1 MVKIY
6 KENDNIYMEDGN
18 DIVEL
23 NDYIMVDKKT
33 GRDVIKLPENS
44 ANRQWLMVDKIG
56 ENGIELEYK
65 ATRMVGP
72 RGSGKKLED
81 YLTDE
86 ERATI
91 EAIKEACRQR
101 KEADKP
107 APKSEIDKLRDQI
120 AKYQAKIAKL
130 QEEEAAE

>member
-6 KENDNIYMEDGN
+6 KENDNIYMEDGD

-130 QEEEAAE
+130 QEEDAAE

>member
-6 KENDNIYMEDGN
+6 KENDNIYMEDGDN
-18 DIVEL
+18 IVEL

>member
-6 KENDNIYMEDGN
+6 KENDNIYMEDGD

>member
-6 KENDNIYMEDGN
+6 KENDNIYMEDGDN
-18 DIVEL
+18 IVEL

-44 ANRQWLMVDKIG
+44 ANRQWLMVDKIS
-56 ENGIELEYK
+56 EDGIELEYK
-65 ATRMVGP
+65 ATRTVGP